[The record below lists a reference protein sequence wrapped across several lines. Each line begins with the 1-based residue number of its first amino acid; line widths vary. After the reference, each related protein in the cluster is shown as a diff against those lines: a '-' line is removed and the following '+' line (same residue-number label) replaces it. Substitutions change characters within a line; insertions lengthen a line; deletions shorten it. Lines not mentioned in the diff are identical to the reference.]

1 MADINFDD
9 ISKTISDAAEA
20 VGKKTEAFIKIQKI
34 RGQMHAAKHLV
45 EKNYKDLGEIIFRRY
60 AAGEAV
66 DEEVA
71 IICEE
76 VSQINANLAEL
87 REELAKARGCR
98 VCPACEAEVP
108 WEAEYCMKCGSPIP
122 ESQDEEVQEPD
133 ADTSEDES
141 EEAKVPNDTEAE
153 VSKTADTAETA
164 ETEANAETN
173 TDVNDS
179 VTEETAKAKSS
190 EDNIL

>member
-1 MADINFDD
+1 MADISFDD
-9 ISKTISDAAEA
+9 ISRTISDAAEA

-60 AAGEAV
+60 SAGEAV

-76 VSQINANLAEL
+76 VSQINANMAEL

-98 VCPACEAEVP
+98 VCPTCEAEVP

-122 ESQDEEVQEPD
+122 EMQEEKVSEPD
-133 ADTSEDES
+133 ADTSKDES
-141 EEAKVPNDTEAE
+141 EEVEVPKTDDTADAEAE
-153 VSKTADTAETA
+153 ADIEI
-164 ETEANAETN
+164 N
-173 TDVNDS
+173 TDARDS
-179 VTEETAKAKSS
+179 VTEETVAEKSS